1 MTKTAARPAIIAV
14 VLFTAITALPQQ
26 SWLNSSQK
34 AIADVEE
41 RWLQHIDDTAVLQSI
56 LADDFVHVLPS
67 GFITKQQHIDY
78 MKAHPRPAQE
88 TRQFEKLTVRVYGD
102 TGVADGIVL
111 VSNATGTHK
120 TLFTDVFVKRNGQW
134 QAVNAQETPEQP
146 QH

>member
-1 MTKTAARPAIIAV
+1 MIKAAVRFGIITV
-14 VLFTAITALPQQ
+14 VLFTGITALAQR

-41 RWLQHIDDTAVLQSI
+41 RWLQHIDDPAVLQSI

-67 GFITKQQHIDY
+67 GLITKQQHIDY
-78 MKAHPRPAQE
+78 VKAHPRSAQE
-88 TRQFEKLTVRVYGD
+88 TRQFENLTVRVYED
-102 TGVADGIVL
+102 TGIADGIVS

-120 TLFTDVFVKRNGQW
+120 SVFSDVFVKRNGQW
-134 QAVNAQETPEQP
+134 QAVNAQETPQ